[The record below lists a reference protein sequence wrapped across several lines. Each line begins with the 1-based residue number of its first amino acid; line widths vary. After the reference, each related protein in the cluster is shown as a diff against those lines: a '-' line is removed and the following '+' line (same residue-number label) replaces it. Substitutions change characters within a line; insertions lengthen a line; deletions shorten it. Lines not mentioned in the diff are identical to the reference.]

1 MSEFMEAV
9 PLTDSVYW
17 VGAIDWNIRDFHGY
31 KTGRGTTYN
40 AYLILAEKVTLV
52 DTVKQ
57 GFFEEMLARIASIV
71 DPGKI
76 DYVISN
82 HAEPDHS
89 GSLLQAIEAVK
100 PAKVFASKMGVKT
113 LKAYYGEALDVA
125 AVNDA
130 ETLDLGGKRL
140 TFMETPMVHW
150 PDSMFSYLPE
160 EKLLF
165 SQDAFGMHLAS
176 GERCADELPWE
187 LLEKQAA
194 SYYANI
200 ITLYS
205 PQVVKL
211 LKKTAE
217 SGLEFSL
224 VAPDHGPVW
233 RDMKSFAKLLALYKK
248 WSNRELGRKIVIV
261 YDTMWKSTEKMARAI
276 EEGVRQSGIKVISL
290 CLSSC
295 GRSEVAD
302 EMLDAAGLIVGSPT
316 LNNNLFPSL
325 ADVLTYLKGL
335 RFRTPYAAVFGS
347 YGWSGEAIS
356 QAKDQL
362 TAMGAEIV
370 GEVKAQY
377 RPGVEILQACFDL
390 GRATAQ
396 KVDEYFN

>member
-1 MSEFMEAV
+1 MAEFLKAV
-9 PLTDSVYW
+9 PLTDCVYW

-31 KTGRGTTYN
+31 RTGRGTTYN
-40 AYLILAEKVTLV
+40 AYLILADKVTLV

-57 GFFEEMLARIASIV
+57 GFFDEMLARIAAVV

-82 HAEPDHS
+82 HAEADHS
-89 GSLLQAIEAVK
+89 GSLLQTIETIK
-100 PAKVFASKMGVKT
+100 PGKVFASKMGVKA
-113 LKAYYGEALDVA
+113 LKAHYGETLEIT
-125 AVNDA
+125 AVNDG
-130 ETLDLGGKRL
+130 ETLDIGGKRL
-140 TFMETPMVHW
+140 TFMETPMLHW

-165 SQDAFGMHLAS
+165 SQDAFGMHLAT
-176 GERCADELPWE
+176 GERFADELPWE
-187 LLEKQAA
+187 QLEKQAA

-205 PQVVKL
+205 PQVIKL
-211 LKKTAE
+211 LKKVAE
-217 SGLEFSL
+217 SGLDFSM

-233 RDMKSFAKLLALYKK
+233 RDMDGFAKLLALYKK
-248 WSNRELGRKIVIV
+248 WSNRELERKIVIV

-276 EEGVRQSGIKVISL
+276 EEGVRQSGVKVISL

-316 LNNNLFPSL
+316 LNNNLFPTL
-325 ADVLTYLKGL
+325 ADTLTYLKGL

-347 YGWSGEAIS
+347 YGWSGEAVN
-356 QAKDQL
+356 QARDQVA
-362 TAMGAEIV
+362 AMGAEIV

-377 RPGVEILQACFDL
+377 RPGAEILQACFDL
-390 GRATAQ
+390 G
-396 KVDEYFN
+396 